1 MESGRVSSSEL
12 ARVVEQAGQTFN
24 WGRSYRAVMSTTIG
38 AVFAAVGL
46 DEETARISVAPEEV
60 DSQCSAIAT
69 YSERRGHSAAT
80 GDSYQR
86 SWKRLS
92 TIAHRWVA
100 AGGDNAASNFWD
112 TLEDLR
118 DLRPKRLSHQRTDS
132 LGDSEPSDSFTV
144 NLSTGRATVALPD
157 GVTDADLVVLVR
169 TIVGRKR

>member
-1 MESGRVSSSEL
+1 MEPALVSSDQL
-12 ARVVEQAGQTFN
+12 ARVVEQAGYAFE
-24 WGRSYRAVMSTTIG
+24 WSRSYEAVLGTTIG

-46 DEETARISVAPEEV
+46 DEEVDRISVAPAEL
-60 DSQCSAIAT
+60 DSQCRAIAAH
-69 YSERRGHSAAT
+69 SERRGHSAAT
-80 GDSYQR
+80 GDSYKR

-92 TIAHRWVA
+92 TIAYRWVA

>member
-1 MESGRVSSSEL
+1 MEAARITSDQLV
-12 ARVVEQAGQTFN
+12 RVVEQAGQTFN
-24 WGRSYRAVMSTTIG
+24 WGRPYRAVMSTTIG
-38 AVFAAVGL
+38 AAFAAVGL
-46 DEETARISVAPEEV
+46 DEETASISVAPEELGA
-60 DSQCSAIAT
+60 QCRAIAA

-132 LGDSEPSDSFTV
+132 PGDLEPSNSFTV
-144 NLSTGRATVALPD
+144 KLSTGRATVTIPD

-169 TIVGRKR
+169 AILNRKR

>member
-1 MESGRVSSSEL
+1 MEPALVSSDQL
-12 ARVVEQAGQTFN
+12 ARVVEQAGYAFG
-24 WGRSYRAVMSTTIG
+24 WGRSYQAVMGTTIG

-46 DEETARISVAPEEV
+46 DEESAKLSVAPAEI
-60 DSQCSAIAT
+60 DSQCTALAA

-80 GDSYQR
+80 GDSYKR

-92 TIAHRWVA
+92 TIAYRWAA
-100 AGGDNAASNFWD
+100 AGGDNAASNCWD

-132 LGDSEPSDSFTV
+132 PGDLERSNSFTV
-144 NLSTGRATVALPD
+144 KLSTGRATVTIPD

-169 TIVGRKR
+169 AILNRKR